1 MMRTYLEKPRTTVGW
16 KGLLNDPLLDGSF
29 EINRG
34 LRTARQLFVRIT
46 DIGVP
51 LVTEML
57 DTISPQYLADLV
69 SVSAI
74 GARTVES
81 PLHRELASG
90 VSFPVGFKNATS
102 GDIQVAV
109 DAVTAAACK
118 HHFIGV
124 TQEGRSAIAATTGNE
139 NCFVILRGGKEST
152 NYDHHSVH
160 AALCVLE
167 VAGAKQVVV
176 IDCSHGK
183 SHYLRMEPD
192 LEYS

>member
-1 MMRTYLEKPRTTVGW
+1 MRTYLEKPRTTVGW

-118 HHFIGV
+118 HHCA
-124 TQEGRSAIAATTGNE
+124 SWK
-139 NCFVILRGGKEST
+139 LRVPS
-152 NYDHHSVH
+152 
-160 AALCVLE
+160 
-167 VAGAKQVVV
+167 
-176 IDCSHGK
+176 
-183 SHYLRMEPD
+183 R
-192 LEYS
+192 